1 MPRRRAA
8 CKDMSESFAA
18 LASPLAGPLTAFIQV
33 VLIDLV
39 LAGDNAVAVGMA
51 AAGLDVAQRR
61 KVIMAGLAAAVV
73 LRISLALVAL
83 QLLSII
89 GLTLAGGLLLLLV
102 CYKMWRDLHDQ
113 SEAGKKEAAAHKSF
127 GNSFVQILLA
137 DISMS
142 LDNVLAVAGAAHE
155 HPAVLFFGLV
165 LSIVLMG
172 VAANAISRALNRL
185 PWIGYVGLAIV
196 LYVALHMMWEGYRGV
211 VVDLHEVGR
220 YNALMPAW
228 LDIGPHEAA
237 QHTGR

>member
-1 MPRRRAA
+1 
-8 CKDMSESFAA
+8 
-18 LASPLAGPLTAFIQV
+18 

-51 AAGLDVAQRR
+51 AAGLGVADRR
-61 KVIMAGLAAAVV
+61 KAIAAGLAAAVV

-102 CYKMWRDLHDQ
+102 CYKMWRDLREQ
-113 SEAGKKEAAAHKSF
+113 GAAAKGETAARKDFGQSF
-127 GNSFVQILLA
+127 FQILLA

-142 LDNVLAVAGAAHE
+142 LDNVLAVAGAAHK
-155 HPAVLFFGLV
+155 HPGVLFFGLA

-172 VAANAISRALNRL
+172 VAANAISRVLNRL
-185 PWIGYVGLAIV
+185 PWIGYLGLAIV

-211 VVDLHEVGR
+211 VVDLHEVGA
-220 YNALMPAW
+220 YNAIMPDW

-237 QHTGR
+237 QHQAR